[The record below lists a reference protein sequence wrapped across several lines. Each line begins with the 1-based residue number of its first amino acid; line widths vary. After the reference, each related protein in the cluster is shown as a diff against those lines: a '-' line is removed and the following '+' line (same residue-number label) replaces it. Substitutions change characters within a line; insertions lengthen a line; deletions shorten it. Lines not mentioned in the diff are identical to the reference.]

1 MSHTAL
7 VGEPASTHS
16 ITVSRLDY
24 KISSMYLNLCDP
36 PGQLWRSLLAQ
47 WRGLRSSNAALN
59 THLPTTKGSFPA
71 LELHL
76 LRRQKV
82 STSVPKSL
90 PRRNVELV
98 PQGLWEGN
106 TSLRAVR
113 VNWPTH
119 SSPGPANYQSLASK
133 APWAGFKLAAKN

>member
-1 MSHTAL
+1 MSHPAL

-16 ITVSRLDY
+16 IIKSRLDY
-24 KISSMYLNLCDP
+24 QISSMHLDLCHP
-36 PGQLWRSLLAQ
+36 PGQSWRSLPPQ

-59 THLPTTKGSFPA
+59 THLPTTKASFPA

-76 LRRQKV
+76 LRRQKL

-98 PQGLWEGN
+98 PQGLWKGN
-106 TSLRAVR
+106 SSLRAVR

-119 SSPGPANYQSLASK
+119 GSPGPTNYQRLASK